1 MLALFL
7 GQAHTIVPG
16 LFAAFGE
23 QYTMREYIRNMENYY
38 FGKVCAKH
46 PAENGLRLKNRRVCW
61 KCQSEASMRSLK
73 KRKGMCDDNQPD

>member
-1 MLALFL
+1 MLALF
-7 GQAHTIVPG
+7 GGCGAYYPTG
-16 LFAAFGE
+16 LAAVLE
-23 QYTMREYIRNMENYY
+23 RYTMREYIRNMDNYY

-73 KRKGMCDDNQPD
+73 KRKGMCDDSQSD